1 MNGMLKRCAVTAMAF
16 AVLILAGCTQPA
28 TNAPASNETPAAATP
43 AAPPEPVA
51 AKTAFWL
58 MYTPARSWAPD
69 IQTISVVAGEVPGFK
84 NEAGKAAM
92 WQATFGS
99 PTLRQ
104 SRVYTYAIA
113 TVQPDIR
120 KGVTAGVAGAWSGI
134 TRNAMPIDL
143 TMFTVDSDAAYQA
156 AASDAAD
163 YLKKNPDKHLSSLE
177 LGDSYRFPSPAWY
190 LVWGDAKSGYAA
202 FVDAGTGKVLKK
214 K

>member
-28 TNAPASNETPAAATP
+28 TNAPAGNETPAAAQP

-51 AKTAFWL
+51 AKTAFWP
-58 MYTPARSWAPD
+58 MYTSARSWSPD
-69 IQTISVVAGEVPGFK
+69 IQTISVVAEEVPGFK

-120 KGVTAGVAGAWSGI
+120 KGVTAGLAGAWSGI

>member
-28 TNAPASNETPAAATP
+28 TNAPASNESAAAPKPT
-43 AAPPEPVA
+43 APPEPVA
-51 AKTAFWL
+51 AKAAFWP
-58 MYTPARSWAPD
+58 MYTSARSWAPD

-92 WQATFGS
+92 WEATFGS
-99 PTLRQ
+99 PSLRQ

-120 KGVTAGVAGAWSGI
+120 KGVTAGLAGAWSGI

-143 TMFTVDSDAAYQA
+143 TMFTVDSDAAYQS